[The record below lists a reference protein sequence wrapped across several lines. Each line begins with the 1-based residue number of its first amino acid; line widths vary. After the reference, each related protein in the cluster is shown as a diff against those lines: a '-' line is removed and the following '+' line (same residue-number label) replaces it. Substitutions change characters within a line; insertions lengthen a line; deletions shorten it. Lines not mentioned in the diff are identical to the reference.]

1 MKPGRGVNANARL
14 DYKRKIVKSWREISD
29 VKRNRFEYVKV
40 IDYGVVKSTNEK
52 QSIRRRQEQLN
63 EKKKKMTVLADNRQ
77 EIKKLS
83 EMKRNNFFKTMNMK
97 RKRDEDRQ
105 EIEDSVQE
113 QREKKRITKYGVD
126 QPTENITMEDNLARE
141 PRPLNEKASKQIYEK
156 KIQEGASNLNLKKLT
171 NFFENKNTNV
181 RGQRF
186 CLAMP
191 ANRTRGNRKS
201 TSQPSPEVALAAKNV
216 IGGDFGNGS
225 DPANGGSQ

>member
-1 MKPGRGVNANARL
+1 MK
-14 DYKRKIVKSWREISD
+14 
-29 VKRNRFEYVKV
+29 
-40 IDYGVVKSTNEK
+40 
-52 QSIRRRQEQLN
+52 
-63 EKKKKMTVLADNRQ
+63 
-77 EIKKLS
+77 
-83 EMKRNNFFKTMNMK
+83 
-97 RKRDEDRQ
+97 
-105 EIEDSVQE
+105 
-113 QREKKRITKYGVD
+113 
-126 QPTENITMEDNLARE
+126 

-191 ANRTRGNRKS
+191 ANRTKGDRKS

-216 IGGDFGNGS
+216 IGGGLGNGS